1 MWEGVARFVHTA
13 PVPHLTPGLVRHIV
27 LDLLLPPLVALLRAW
42 CVPFLSGGSSRYG
55 RVYSSTLA
63 ARACRLVIVH
73 VWMRCPHLGAL
84 LSRVWCAV
92 WRPARYRSPVPGL
105 QEPCRRLTMQR
116 HNLIGNQI

>member
-55 RVYSSTLA
+55 RVYSSTRSTRLS
-63 ARACRLVIVH
+63 ARDRARVDEVPTW
-73 VWMRCPHLGAL
+73 VRCCTVFGMLFGGLLGTGAPCQ
-84 LSRVWCAV
+84 V
-92 WRPARYRSPVPGL
+92 YRSPAGVSRFKG
-105 QEPCRRLTMQR
+105 TT
-116 HNLIGNQI
+116 